1 MDLKLAENIRNLRKE
16 RKMTQEQLAEVLGVT
31 TGAVYKWESGLSIP
45 ELPMLMDMADFFDT
59 SVDVLIGYKV
69 RDNHIASVIKRISE
83 YCRSM
88 NPEALTEAEKLLRK
102 YPNSFDAVY
111 TGANVFLVFGAEN
124 HDISYAQRALQLLE
138 QARLLIDQNT
148 DPHIS
153 EQTLYGDMAVA
164 YYAMGEP
171 EKGMEILKAHN
182 ADGVHSDSIGVTLS
196 LLLHRPDEAEPF
208 LTEALI
214 RGSNT
219 FLTAIGG
226 FVYLFLSRNQAKA
239 ANELIEVGIALMR
252 GLKEGDLPDYT
263 DKLFA
268 EMLTLHAC
276 TELHSGL
283 AEAAKQSLRAAK
295 ATADRFDASPDYGM
309 NTLRFVT
316 LPQEYNAHDLLGAT
330 AYESIETIIRYL
342 DDRTLSELWNEVKKD
357 E

>member
-1 MDLKLAENIRNLRKE
+1 MDLKLAENIRTLRKE

-69 RDNHIASVIKRISE
+69 RDNHVAAVIKRISE

-88 NPEALTEAEKLLRK
+88 NPEAVTEAEKLLRK

-124 HDISYAQRALQLLE
+124 HDISYSQRALQLLE
-138 QARLLIDQNT
+138 QARLLVDQNT

-164 YYAMGEP
+164 YYAMDEP
-171 EKGMEILKAHN
+171 EKGMELLKAHN
-182 ADGVHSDSIGVTLS
+182 AGGIHSDSIGVTLS
-196 LLLHRPDEAEPF
+196 LLLHRTEEAEPF
-208 LTEALI
+208 LTEALLN
-214 RGSNT
+214 GVNT

-226 FVYLFLSRNQAKA
+226 FVCLFLSRNQAKA
-239 ANELIEVGIALMR
+239 ANDLIEVGLTLMR
-252 GLKEGDLPDYT
+252 GLKDGELSDYT

-268 EMLTLHAC
+268 EMLTLHAVA
-276 TELHSGL
+276 EIHSGL
-283 AEAAKQSLRAAK
+283 PEAARQSLLAAK
-295 ATADRFDASPDYGM
+295 ATADRFDANPDYGM
-309 NTLRFVT
+309 DTLRFVT
-316 LPQEYNAHDLLGAT
+316 LPKEYNAHDLLGAT
-330 AYESIETIIRYL
+330 AFESIETIIRYL
-342 DDRTLSELWNEVKKD
+342 DDRTLTELWNEVKKD